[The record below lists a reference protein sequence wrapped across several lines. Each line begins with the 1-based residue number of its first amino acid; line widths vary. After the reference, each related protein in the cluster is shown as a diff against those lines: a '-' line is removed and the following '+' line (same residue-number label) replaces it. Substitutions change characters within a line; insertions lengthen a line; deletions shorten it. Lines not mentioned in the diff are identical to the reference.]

1 MVHNLGFGLAFGTKM
16 PMEFLTETCKMIG
29 SWGMGRMCFTVA
41 LLLHTYG
48 SKECSKVAE
57 LVFKCTTKQSQDV
70 LFGHVQS
77 AAASLSFPFFKLIN
91 TMCGR
96 IQLNLF
102 PGVKIRK
109 GETYK

>member
-1 MVHNLGFGLAFGTKM
+1 MVHNLVFGLASGTKM

-77 AAASLSFPFFKLIN
+77 AAASLSFPFL
-91 TMCGR
+91 
-96 IQLNLF
+96 
-102 PGVKIRK
+102 KID
-109 GETYK
+109 

>member
-1 MVHNLGFGLAFGTKM
+1 M

-29 SWGMGRMCFTVA
+29 SWGMGHMCFTVA

-48 SKECSKVAE
+48 SKVEKECSKVAE

-77 AAASLSFPFFKLIN
+77 AASSLSFLFFFKLIN
-91 TMCGR
+91 TMCGG